1 MKNHLLYI
9 LCCLTFC
16 VSAQNYRDYLGA
28 GHSEGITV
36 TSSSQQTR
44 TDWRESAEAIN
55 TINGAGLD
63 GKLLEASRFLAQ
75 ATFGTDLDYIKSVA
89 EQPFEDWIDNQFTIT
104 SSSSTKDLTYN
115 IFQEAKSIYASN
127 GGDPNEFDNLNW
139 QYFMYAWWQSNIGNE
154 DLLRQRIA
162 LALSEILV
170 ISRESNLSGYGMGL
184 ADYYDVLKNNAFGN
198 YRDLLK
204 EVTLHPM
211 MGVYLSH
218 YNNPRSV
225 PDRNIHPDENYAR
238 EIMQLFTIGLYEL
251 NQNGTYK
258 QDGQGNRIPTYDNDD
273 IKEFAKIFTGL
284 GPAGIEDEF
293 TDRTL
298 RFGMGHYFAR
308 KDMPMIM
315 YEDWHEPGAKQLLNG
330 YTIPNGQSGMQDIDD
345 AINHLFNH
353 ENTGPFIAKRLIQQ
367 LVKSNPSNGYVS
379 RVSATFNNTKGVR
392 GDMKA
397 VIKAILLDEE
407 ARSCS
412 WIENPTSGKMIEPM
426 MRYFNVVRQID
437 LDNDDGRYWNNGQHF
452 FRDTGQAPLAAP
464 SVFNFFL
471 PEYVPNSEFAN
482 ANLFAPEFQI
492 HNSATSINYLNQVD
506 AWTNV
511 RWYEVLRTW
520 GLELDGTPLDF
531 EALKYYA
538 KDSEVLVNQLDKIF
552 TRGQLSD
559 ETKQIIVDAVDG
571 ITRGWGDDVT
581 QTDLRVKMA
590 LYLLMVSPDYVIL
603 K

>member
-1 MKNHLLYI
+1 MKKFLLCV
-9 LCCLTFC
+9 LCCLTLNI
-16 VSAQNYRDYLGA
+16 SAQDYRDYLGA
-28 GHSEGITV
+28 GHSKGITV

-55 TINGAGLD
+55 TINGHGLD
-63 GKLLEASRFLAQ
+63 GKLLETSRFLAQ
-75 ATFGTDLDYIKSVA
+75 ATFGTDLNYIKSVA
-89 EQPFEDWIDNQFTIT
+89 EQPFEDWIDTQFGID
-104 SSSSTKDLTYN
+104 SSPLQQLTQS
-115 IFQEAKSIYASN
+115 IFSEARQIYLSN
-127 GGDPNEFDNLNW
+127 GGNPDNNTTPNW
-139 QYFMYAWWQSNIGNE
+139 THFMYAWWQSNINNE

-170 ISRESNLSGYGMGL
+170 ISRESNLSSYGVGL
-184 ADYYDVLKNNAFGN
+184 ADYYDVLKDNAFGN
-198 YRDLLK
+198 FRDLLK
-204 EVTLHPM
+204 DVTMHPM

-218 YNNPRSV
+218 YNNPRSI

-251 NQNGTYK
+251 NQDGTYVT
-258 QDGQGNRIPTYDNDD
+258 DGQGNRIPTYDNND
-273 IKEFAKIFTGL
+273 IKEFSKVFTGL

-293 TDRTL
+293 PDRTL

-315 YEDWHEPGAKQLLNG
+315 YDDWHEPGAKQLLNG
-330 YTIPNGQSGMQDIDD
+330 YTIPSGQSGMQDIDD

-353 ENTGPFIAKRLIQQ
+353 NNTGPFIAKRLIQQ
-367 LVKSNPSNGYVS
+367 LVKSNPSTGYVS
-379 RVSATFNNTKGVR
+379 RVSAAFNNTKGVR

-407 ARSCS
+407 ARNCS

-437 LDNDDGRYWNNGQHF
+437 LDNDNGRYWNNGYDF
-452 FRDTGQAPLAAP
+452 FNNTGQAPLSAP

-471 PEYVPNSEFAN
+471 PEYVPNSEFAD
-482 ANLFAPEFQI
+482 ANLLAPEFQI

-506 AWTNV
+506 AWTNP
-511 RWYEVLRTW
+511 RWYDVLRTW
-520 GLELDGTPLDF
+520 GLELEGTPLDF

-538 KDSEVLVNQLDKIF
+538 KDSEVLVNQLDKLF
-552 TRGQLSD
+552 TRGQLSN
-559 ETKQIIVDAVDG
+559 ETKQIIVDAVEP
-571 ITRGWGDDVT
+571 IVNGWGQEV
-581 QTDLRVKMA
+581 QYTDLRVKMA
-590 LYLLMVSPDYVIL
+590 LYLLMSSPDYVIL